1 VDALRSLHGQSAVHD
16 EAGDGVFVV
25 DEIVVDGKARD
36 GDGGR
41 AGAVFVNFLRNEND
55 SLE

>member
-25 DEIVVDGKARD
+25 DEIVVDGKAGD
-36 GDGGR
+36 VDGGR
-41 AGAVFVNFLRNEND
+41 AGAVFVHFLRNENN